1 MLDVSMSDNID
12 AIVSRLTDIEKTQV
26 PFAMSKAINR
36 VVFDARDQIL
46 SDMGQ
51 RFTVRERALKAKG
64 GGRRPL
70 FLDLSNRKQRDIH
83 AVIGT
88 PLWFL
93 EDQETGGIRHK
104 SSAWLPAAGA
114 RTGQRETGKI
124 SRKFTRAKVRDQV
137 AKKALSRRRR
147 SKTNPVPYAPQT
159 PFIATMKSGKRG
171 VFIRRSKKKRLPI
184 SLLYTVN
191 DSVKIAPRWKFGET
205 VQHLSDKRLRAYFL
219 QELEAAMAS
228 SKKGPLKS
236 WYVTHLLESEKQSD
250 TGFALGG
257 LEQLKSV
264 GSPISGM

>member
-1 MLDVSMSDNID
+1 MLDMVYSDDID
-12 AIVSRLTDIEKTQV
+12 SVIKKLTDLEKKQV

-36 VVFDARDQIL
+36 VAFEARAGVLARMD
-46 SDMGQ
+46 D
-51 RFTVRERALKAKG
+51 RFTIRERSLKATG
-64 GGRRPL
+64 GGKKPL
-70 FLDLSNRKQRDIH
+70 FVETSNKKQSVIQ

-93 EDQETGGIRHK
+93 EDQEAGGERRK
-104 SSAWLPAAGA
+104 TSAWLPASGA
-114 RTGQRETGKI
+114 RAGRRDSGRI
-124 SRKFTRAKVRDQV
+124 SKKFNRVDVRKEVE
-137 AKKALSRRRR
+137 KKAPSRRRR
-147 SKTNPVPYAPQT
+147 SKRNPVPYAPQI

-171 VFIRRSKKKRLPI
+171 VFIRRSKKKRTPI

-219 QELEAAMAS
+219 AELEAAMAS

-250 TGFALGG
+250 AGFAAGG